1 MANQFVL
8 HCLGDTHA
16 RWPLAGSQPSSSAC
30 MFEMEDFGPEL
41 DRIQLQQQD
50 GVNAHIQTA
59 ADASSASA
67 RQLRATRIT
76 AAVDGRPGS
85 MLAFQKDRVS
95 VGSAAFDDITLT
107 SQQALP
113 SAFSVTRFGDFF
125 EVHNEDDEDVYVN
138 GMRLPYATRVCTS
151 PGAPVVVTG
160 GLRENFALTL
170 WAFETPE

>member
-16 RWPLAGSQPSSSAC
+16 RWPPMPESPPSSSSC
-30 MFEMEDFGPEL
+30 MFDMDDLGPVLERLQL
-41 DRIQLQQQD
+41 DRMITTHANRAPGL
-50 GVNAHIQTA
+50 H
-59 ADASSASA
+59 
-67 RQLRATRIT
+67 LRATRIT

-85 MLAFQKDRVS
+85 LLAFQKDRIS
-95 VGSAAFDDITLT
+95 VGSATIDDITLT
-107 SQQALP
+107 SQQASP
-113 SAFSVTRFGDFF
+113 SALTVTRFGDFF

-170 WAFETPE
+170 WAFVPPE